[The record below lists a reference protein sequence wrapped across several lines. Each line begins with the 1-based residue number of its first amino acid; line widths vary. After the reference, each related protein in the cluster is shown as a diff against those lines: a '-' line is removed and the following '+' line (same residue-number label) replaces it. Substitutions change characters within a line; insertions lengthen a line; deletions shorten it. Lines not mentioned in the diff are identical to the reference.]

1 MMLERKAIKLIDSP
15 TMEATPL
22 SSLSLS
28 YLFSSAKRSF
38 HNALADEDYDWNLF
52 ASTSG
57 PIG

>member
-1 MMLERKAIKLIDSP
+1 MLERKAIKLIDSA

-28 YLFSSAKRSF
+28 HLFSSAKTSF

-52 ASTSG
+52 TSTSG
-57 PIG
+57 QIG